1 MGWFRKKTESQTEQ
15 LASQMAVAY
24 IERARLAFQLL
35 SIRPLLTDMETAVA
49 WIYGAMEMRRDYDP
63 TQESSD
69 TQRMR
74 RELTSTGFM
83 DQIDA
88 RIKMTDEIA
97 RDFFDYFCQNY
108 VDEVTKSSL
117 KLDINSTIIKRN
129 IDSTLKA
136 MGPERLK
143 TASILFPKLA
153 ANATKLAAATIAILS
168 AGLNPVQTEE
178 AERYAI
184 ALVNS
189 QKNLNSFEKTNA
201 IEGIKNLR
209 KE

>member
-108 VDEVTKSSL
+108 VDEVTKY
-117 KLDINSTIIKRN
+117 IT
-129 IDSTLKA
+129 
-136 MGPERLK
+136 
-143 TASILFPKLA
+143 
-153 ANATKLAAATIAILS
+153 
-168 AGLNPVQTEE
+168 
-178 AERYAI
+178 
-184 ALVNS
+184 
-189 QKNLNSFEKTNA
+189 
-201 IEGIKNLR
+201 
-209 KE
+209 